1 MKDMGYFENYTHFEN
16 LSVTAGIG
24 IMLLD
29 VSGKILYESSLYSS
43 TATFLD
49 MLYEKLDCKE
59 DCHISFLYGCYQA
72 RRFGGRYIFFA
83 PSDLVYCAAPL
94 LSASGKMLAGILA
107 GPFLIND
114 HDDFIHY
121 YMQNRHTLTP
131 ADIDAIS
138 EGVRHIVCKTP
149 SEARCISEHLYY
161 VASAYFS
168 QVDIANS
175 APVQANVF
183 YSQYPVEKEDE
194 LLSAIAKGDIHSANM
209 VLSEMLKHIMLSY
222 GGNVEEL
229 RSRVVELT
237 VLLSRAALKG
247 GADVNAILG
256 LNYDYLREIDSIS
269 SAQDMALWLQT
280 VMRRFTQHVFDF
292 AGAKHMDVIYKAV
305 DYIKRNYAGRLTLQD
320 ISDHLLISLQHF
332 CRIFKDA
339 TGQTPGKYITFVRV
353 EESKKLLRN
362 SAVNIADIPELVGF
376 DSQSYFTTIFKKETG
391 QTPGRYRRE
400 NTEVRG
406 SAPL

>member
-1 MKDMGYFENYTHFEN
+1 MDLDNYTIFEN
-16 LSVTAGIG
+16 LSIATGMG
-24 IMLLD
+24 IMVLD
-29 VSGKILYESSLYSS
+29 VSGNTLFESSVYGAS
-43 TATFLD
+43 TGFLD
-49 MLYEKLDCKE
+49 MLYKKLDCKE
-59 DCHISFLYGCYQA
+59 DCHVAFLYGCYQA

-83 PSDLVYCAAPL
+83 PSDMVYIAAPL
-94 LSASGKMLAGILA
+94 LDATGKMLAGILA

-114 HDDFIHY
+114 YDDFIHY
-121 YMQNRHTLTP
+121 YMRNRNNLSET
-131 ADIDAIS
+131 DICEIS
-138 EGVRHIVCKTP
+138 ETMHSIVCKTP
-149 SEARCISEHLYY
+149 KEARAISEHLFY

-168 QVDIANS
+168 RVDLADS

-183 YSQYPVEKEDE
+183 YSAYPVEMEDE
-194 LLSAIAKGDIHSANM
+194 LLSAITKGDIHSANT
-209 VLSEMLKHIMLSY
+209 VLGEMLKHIMLTY
-222 GGNVEEL
+222 GGNIEEL

-256 LNYDYLREIDSIS
+256 LNYDYLREIDSFS
-269 SAQDMALWLQT
+269 SVEDMVLWLQT

-305 DYIKRNYAGRLTLQD
+305 DYIKRNYASKLTLQE
-320 ISDHLLISLQHF
+320 ISDHLLISQQHF
-332 CRIFKDA
+332 CRIFKDE
-339 TGQTPGKYITFVRV
+339 TGQTPGRYITFVRV

-362 SAVNIADIPELVGF
+362 SAINIADIPEMVGF

-400 NTEVRG
+400 NGEMRVYVRDKG
-406 SAPL
+406 G